1 MKKIAIIVILL
12 TGAVLH
18 SQDSNKEIKKVFDGL
33 SDAWEQADG
42 NAWGNYFSD
51 NADFTVWFGL
61 HLKGR
66 KEISEGHQWV
76 FETVYPNTRYEFTIT
91 NINFLKPDIAIV
103 HLNADVIKPGE
114 SLPEDPHTL
123 PVAVLQKLDNNWK
136 IVMFHNMNNR
146 KKEIEEGR
154 KKGITGDVRN

>member
-12 TGAVLH
+12 TGVISH

-42 NAWGNYFSD
+42 NAWGNYFSE

-76 FETVYPNTRYEFTIT
+76 FKTVYPNTRYEFTIT

-103 HLNADVIKPGE
+103 HLNADVIKSGE

-154 KKGITGDVRN
+154 KKGIMGDVRN